1 MTRWAWLAVAAAVA
15 LVASAAVVAVVLV
28 PERSASPARVPLP
41 ASMASVGDSV
51 TRAFDLDAGHLFRDA
66 PEESWSTGSDPAVGS
81 HYDRIVAAAA
91 AASAAAVPAPASGA
105 PQLAVHAFNDAESGA
120 KVAAMAAQLALAASQ
135 RVEYV
140 TVLIGANDLC
150 TSSVA
155 AMTPT
160 ATFQTQ
166 FARALTAFFAAD
178 PGAHLFVA
186 SIPDLFQLWDSLR
199 SNPLAQ
205 ATWTLARI
213 CPAMLSLTG
222 TAADRA
228 AVVAQERADN
238 TVLQAACA
246 RFRHCRFDA
255 NAVYHTVFGAAD
267 VSSVDYFHPSL
278 AGQQKLAAVTWAA
291 GFWPSR

>member
-1 MTRWAWLAVAAAVA
+1 VTRWAWLVVAAAVA
-15 LVASAAVVAVVLV
+15 LVASTAVVAVVLV
-28 PERSASPARVPLP
+28 SGRGSGSPAPLPLP
-41 ASMASVGDSV
+41 ASMASAGDSV
-51 TRAFDLDAGHLFRDA
+51 TRAFDLDVSHLFQDS
-66 PEESWSTGSDPAVGS
+66 PTESWSTGSDPAVGS
-81 HYDRIVAAAA
+81 HYDRILA
-91 AASAAAVPAPASGA
+91 AASGGPPLG
-105 PQLAVHAFNDAESGA
+105 PHAFNDADSGA
-120 KVAAMAAQLALAASQ
+120 KMSALAPQLALAARQ

-140 TVLIGANDLC
+140 TVLMGANDLC

-155 AMTPT
+155 TMTPT
-160 ATFQTQ
+160 AAFGAQ
-166 FARALTAFFAAD
+166 FAAALKAFFAAD
-178 PGAHLFVA
+178 PAAHLFVA

-228 AVVAQERADN
+228 AVVAQEQADN
-238 TVLQAACA
+238 AVLQDVCA

-255 NAVYHTVFGAAD
+255 NAVYRSVFGAAD
-267 VSSVDYFHPSL
+267 VSVVDYFHPSL

>member
-1 MTRWAWLAVAAAVA
+1 VTRWAWLAVGAAGV
-15 LVASAAVVAVVLV
+15 LVASTAVVAVVLV
-28 PERSASPARVPLP
+28 SGRGSGPAAPPPLP
-41 ASMASVGDSV
+41 ASMASVGDSIS
-51 TRAFDLDAGHLFRDA
+51 RAFDLDVSHLFQDS
-66 PEESWSTGSDPAVGS
+66 PTESWSTGSDPAVGS
-81 HYDRIVAAAA
+81 HYDRIVAAS
-91 AASAAAVPAPASGA
+91 AASGTSP
-105 PQLAVHAFNDAESGA
+105 LATHAFNDAQSGA
-120 KVAAMAAQLALAASQ
+120 KMAALAPQLARAASQ

-140 TVLIGANDLC
+140 TVLMGANDLC

-155 AMTPT
+155 TMTPT
-160 ATFQTQ
+160 AAFGAQ
-166 FARALTAFFAAD
+166 FAGALAAFFAAD

-222 TAADRA
+222 TATDRA

-255 NAVYHTVFGAAD
+255 DAVYQTVFGAAD
-267 VSSVDYFHPSL
+267 VSSVDYFHPSV

-291 GFWPSR
+291 GFWSSR

>member
-1 MTRWAWLAVAAAVA
+1 
-15 LVASAAVVAVVLV
+15 
-28 PERSASPARVPLP
+28 
-41 ASMASVGDSV
+41 MASVGDSV

-66 PEESWSTGSDPAVGS
+66 PAESWSTGSDPAVGS
-81 HYDRIVAAAA
+81 HYDRIVAAGA
-91 AASAAAVPAPASGA
+91 ASGA
-105 PQLAVHAFNDAESGA
+105 APPLAAHAFNDAESGA
-120 KVAAMAAQLALAASQ
+120 KVAALAPQLALAARQ
-135 RVEYV
+135 RVEYA

-155 AMTPT
+155 TMTPT
-160 ATFQTQ
+160 ATFQAH
-166 FARALTAFFAAD
+166 FAGALAAFFAAD
-178 PGAHLFVA
+178 AGAHLFVA

-238 TVLQAACA
+238 TVLQAACS

-255 NAVYHTVFGAAD
+255 NGVYHTVFGAAD

>member
-1 MTRWAWLAVAAAVA
+1 MTRWVWLAVAAAVA
-15 LVASAAVVAVVLV
+15 LVASVAVVAVVLV
-28 PERSASPARVPLP
+28 SGRGSGSPAQPPLP

-51 TRAFDLDAGHLFRDA
+51 TRAFDLDAGHLFQDA
-66 PEESWSTGSDPAVGS
+66 PAESWSTGSDPVVGS
-81 HYDRIVAAAA
+81 HYDRIVSAAAA
-91 AASAAAVPAPASGA
+91 AASDAPSGA
-105 PQLAVHAFNDAESGA
+105 PPLAAHAFNDAESGA
-120 KVAAMAAQLALAASQ
+120 KVVALAAQLARAASQ

-155 AMTPT
+155 TMTPT
-160 ATFQTQ
+160 ATFQAQ
-166 FARALTAFFAAD
+166 FAGALAAFFAAD
-178 PGAHLFVA
+178 PAAQVFVA

-238 TVLQAACA
+238 AVLQASCA
-246 RFRHCRFDA
+246 RFTHCRFDA
-255 NAVYHTVFGAAD
+255 NAVYHTVFGPAD